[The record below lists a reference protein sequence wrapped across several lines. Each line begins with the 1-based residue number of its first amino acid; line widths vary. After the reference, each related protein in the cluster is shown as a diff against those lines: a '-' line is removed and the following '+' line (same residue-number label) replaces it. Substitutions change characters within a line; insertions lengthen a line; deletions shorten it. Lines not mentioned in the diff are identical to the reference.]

1 MNLFKECK
9 KIKYWEDDPKFKKNS
24 LVHTAN
30 KQDSKD
36 LILNLPDSKAPAFF
50 SFNIVVYYGSGMFN
64 FC

>member
-36 LILNLPDSKAPAFF
+36 LILNLPDSKAQGL
-50 SFNIVVYYGSGMFN
+50 N
-64 FC
+64 CE